1 MRVEFLEKQMAERR
15 ARIVAAAQE
24 IIGERG
30 YAALTMRDLARASRV
45 TVPTIYNLIGSK
57 EEVLVAAVADRTQH
71 YVARLT
77 ASVALPP
84 CERVLAIVDAVSD
97 EFLDVPNYYRAMLG
111 LIYASPAAASLRVR
125 TSREVQQP
133 LARALEEL
141 AAAGELAEWASPQA
155 LANQIESLAQVASL
169 RWATGGISDE
179 EMRVS
184 STYAT
189 ALLLLGVCSGHAR
202 ALLEQVARRAQ
213 AARPVAPSDPEAEAA
228 LARES
233 SS

>member
-1 MRVEFLEKQMAERR
+1 MRVEFLERQMAERR
-15 ARIVAAAQE
+15 ARIVAAAQG

-77 ASVALPP
+77 ASAALPP
-84 CERVLAIVDAVSD
+84 CKRVLAIVDAVVD
-97 EFLDVPNYYRAMLG
+97 EFLDAPHYYRAMLG

-133 LARALEEL
+133 LAGALEEL
-141 AAAGELAEWASPQA
+141 AAAGELASWANPHA

-179 EMRVS
+179 KMRVS
-184 STYAT
+184 TTYAT
-189 ALLLLGVCSGHAR
+189 ALLLLGVCSGGSR
-202 ALLEQVARRAQ
+202 ALLEKVARRSQ
-213 AARPVAPSDPEAEAA
+213 SERPDAEAHAEDDGA
-228 LARES
+228 LAQES

>member
-1 MRVEFLEKQMAERR
+1 MRVEFLARQMAERR
-15 ARIVAAAQE
+15 ARIVAAAQG

-71 YVARLT
+71 YVALLA
-77 ASVALPP
+77 ASAQLPP
-84 CERVLAIVDAVSD
+84 CERVLAIVDAVVD
-97 EFLDVPNYYRAMLG
+97 EFLDAPHYYRAMLV
-111 LIYASPAAASLRVR
+111 LIYASPAAESLRVR

-141 AAAGELAEWASPQA
+141 AAAGELAGWANPHA

-169 RWATGGISDE
+169 RWATGAISDE

-184 STYAT
+184 TTYAT
-189 ALLLLGVCSGHAR
+189 ALLLLGVTSGNAR
-202 ALLEQVARRAQ
+202 ALLEQVARRSQ
-213 AARPVAPSDPEAEAA
+213 ARPQPHPTSATDAV
-228 LARES
+228 ARES